1 MTSITKIQLA
11 DEVVKIDN
19 TTSILPLTAIN
30 KNKNHE
36 HCILCGAQANYGL
49 QLDFYKDQQG
59 GVWTQL
65 KGSINQQGYNG
76 ILHGG
81 VSASLLDA
89 TMCNAIFSEGVEA
102 VTADMS
108 IRYHAEIPLT
118 ANMIVRAKIIKKA
131 LTLYKVEA
139 EIYVEQKLMAK
150 SSARFMKRQ

>member
-1 MTSITKIQLA
+1 MTSITETQLA
-11 DEVVKIDN
+11 DELIKIDN
-19 TTSILPLTAIN
+19 TSSMLPLTAIN

-36 HCILCGAQANYGL
+36 HCILCGTQANYGL
-49 QLDFYKDQQG
+49 KLDFYRDQQG

-65 KGSINQQGYNG
+65 KGGLNQQGYNG

-108 IRYHAEIPLT
+108 IRYHAEIPLA
-118 ANMIVRAKIIKKA
+118 ANMIVHAKIMKKA